1 MGSTGYAVQKWGI
14 TLSGRSRKNSLKASR
29 IVIGNDVFTGNKKN
43 WKYKNV
49 LLVSSD
55 LDWNALDD
63 DFIEK
68 IPEVDESVNPDTY
81 DNAEDPRIPRPRGVR
96 KSRRRRSS
104 SRRRR
109 G

>member
-1 MGSTGYAVQKWGI
+1 MF
-14 TLSGRSRKNSLKASR
+14 LLKLEKLK
-29 IVIGNDVFTGNKKN
+29 IF
-43 WKYKNV
+43 NV
-49 LLVSSD
+49 LLISSD

-96 KSRRRRSS
+96 KSRRRRSG